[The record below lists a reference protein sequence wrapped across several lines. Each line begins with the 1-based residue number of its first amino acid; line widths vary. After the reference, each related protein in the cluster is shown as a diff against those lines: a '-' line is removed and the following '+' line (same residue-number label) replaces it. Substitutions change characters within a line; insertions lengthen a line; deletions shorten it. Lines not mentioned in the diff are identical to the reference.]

1 MIDYALYAKIRH
13 AVEVD
18 RLTIPQAAASLGID
32 QRTVRRWIREKQFR
46 QRLSVIRASKLDPF
60 KADIIR
66 MLESHPYTAT
76 QVFQKIREQGFAGR
90 YSIVKRYVAKV
101 RPKRSPAFLK
111 LVFQPGE
118 AAQVDW
124 GSFGT
129 VRVGSAM
136 RRLSFFVMVLCHS
149 RMMYLEF
156 TTSQT
161 MEHFLACHSNAFSFF
176 GGIPKKVMVD
186 NCKTAVLSHA
196 VGQPAV
202 LHPKYLDFA
211 HHYGFTIAACGVRKA
226 NEKGRVEN
234 GVGYV
239 KKNFLAGLEI
249 PEFSALGPA
258 AAIWLETVANVRIHG
273 ETKKLPVELLKEELA
288 SLQPLPA
295 AVYDIATIREVRASS
310 QFRVTVDANTYSVP
324 ARYAG
329 KKLTMKLYP
338 DRLCLYD
345 QESLIVRH
353 GRSYDHHQDFEN
365 PDHPKELL
373 LQRKNA
379 RNQQTMVRFLALSP
393 LANNYLDGL
402 VSRRLNPNHHVAKI
416 VALADLY
423 GTDTVA
429 RALADAVTWQAFSS
443 EYIINLCEQRSRLVQ
458 EPGPLMLTR
467 GQDLLELTIEP
478 PDLSVYEEKP

>member
-1 MIDYALYAKIRH
+1 
-13 AVEVD
+13 
-18 RLTIPQAAASLGID
+18 
-32 QRTVRRWIREKQFR
+32 
-46 QRLSVIRASKLDPF
+46 
-60 KADIIR
+60 
-66 MLESHPYTAT
+66 
-76 QVFQKIREQGFAGR
+76 
-90 YSIVKRYVAKV
+90 VAKV

-129 VRVGSAM
+129 VRVGSAV

-239 KKNFLAGLEI
+239 KKNFLAGLEM

-258 AAIWLETVANVRIHG
+258 AAIWLETVANIRIHG
-273 ETKKLPVELLKEELA
+273 ETKKLPVDLLKEELA

-310 QFRVTVDANTYSVP
+310 QFRVSVDANTYSVP

-338 DRLCLYD
+338 DRVCLYD

-373 LQRKNA
+373 FQRKKA
-379 RNQQTMVRFLALSP
+379 RDQQTMARFLSLSP
-393 LANNYLDGL
+393 QANNYLDGL

-423 GTDTVA
+423 GTDAVA

-443 EYIINLCEQRSRLVQ
+443 EYIINLCEQRNRLVQ

>member
-1 MIDYALYAKIRH
+1 MISYELYAKIRH
-13 AVEVD
+13 VIEVEG
-18 RLTIPQAAASLGID
+18 LTIPQTADSLGID
-32 QRTVRRWIREKQFR
+32 QRTVRRWMDEKQFR
-46 QRLSVIRASKLDPF
+46 QRQTVVHASKLDPF
-60 KADIIR
+60 KREIVR
-66 MLESHPYTAT
+66 MLEGHPYTAI
-76 QVFQKIREQGFAGR
+76 QVFQKIREQGFTGQ

-101 RPKRSPAFLK
+101 RPKRHPAFLK

-129 VRVGSAM
+129 VRVGSAV
-136 RRLSFFVMVLCHS
+136 RRLSFFLMVLAHS

-161 MEHFLACHSNAFSFF
+161 MEHFLACHQNAFAFF

-186 NCKTAVLSHA
+186 NCKTAVLSHPF
-196 VGQPAV
+196 GQPAV

-211 HHYGFTIAACGVRKA
+211 DHYGFTITACNVRKA

-239 KKNFLAGLEI
+239 KKNFLSGLEL

-258 AAIWLETVANVRIHG
+258 ASLWLTTVANVRIHG
-273 ETKKLPVELLKEELA
+273 ETRQRPADLLKEELS
-288 SLQPLPA
+288 SLSRLPA
-295 AVYDIATIREVRASS
+295 CVYDIATIREVRASS
-310 QFRVTVDANTYSVP
+310 QFRVTLDANTYSVP

-329 KKLTMKLYP
+329 KKLTLKLYP

-345 QESLIVRH
+345 QELLVARH
-353 GRSYDHHQDFEN
+353 VRSYDHRQDFED

-373 LQRKNA
+373 LQRKKA
-379 RNQQTMVRFLALSP
+379 RDQQTLVRFMTLSP
-393 LANNYLDGL
+393 QAKEYLDGL
-402 VSRRLNPNHHVAKI
+402 LAKRLNPHHHLAKI
-416 VALADLY
+416 VALAESY
-423 GTDTVA
+423 GTDAVA
-429 RALADAVTWQAFSS
+429 RAVADALVYQAFSS
-443 EYIINLCEQRSRLVQ
+443 DYIANLCEQRSRLLP

-467 GQDLLELTIEP
+467 GQDLLEITIDP
-478 PDLSVYEEKP
+478 PDLTVYGEDV